1 MLVWLLKYYMP
12 GPYVI
17 AIKSIINYGQWK
29 LRALEMQAKEIILL
43 PQTAAGMIYQQSE
56 FC

>member
-1 MLVWLLKYYMP
+1 MPVWLLKYHMP
-12 GPYVI
+12 GLYVKT
-17 AIKSIINYGQWK
+17 IKSIINYGQRK
-29 LRALEMQAKEIILL
+29 LQALEIQAKEIMLV

>member
-1 MLVWLLKYYMP
+1 MP
-12 GPYVI
+12 GPYVKT
-17 AIKSIINYGQWK
+17 IKSIINYGQWK
-29 LRALEMQAKEIILL
+29 LQAPEIQAKEIMLL